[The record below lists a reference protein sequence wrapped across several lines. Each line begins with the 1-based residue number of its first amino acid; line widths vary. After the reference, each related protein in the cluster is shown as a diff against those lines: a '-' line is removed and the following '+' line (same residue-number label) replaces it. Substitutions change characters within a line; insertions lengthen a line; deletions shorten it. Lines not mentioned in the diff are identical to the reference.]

1 MTTQPKRVHNF
12 NAGPAGLPLE
22 VLQQAQAELLDFK
35 GTGMSVMEISHRS
48 KEFEGVIHEAEAD
61 MRELLSIPT
70 NYKVLFLQG
79 GATLQFAMAA
89 MNFRAPGA
97 SADYIVTGAWAKK
110 ALEEAQKLG
119 ATSVAASSKATN
131 FDRIP
136 TQAELKLDPKAA
148 YLHITAN
155 ETIQGIEYKTEPVA
169 PAGVPL
175 FCDASSDFL
184 SRPIDVAKYGLIY
197 AGAQKNIGP
206 AGVVAVIL
214 RDDLLERVPAN
225 LPAMLDY
232 KLMAADGSLYNTPPC
247 FSIYMVGLVMKWIK
261 GLGGA
266 AAIAKI
272 NQAKATLIYKT
283 IDESGGYYRGHAQV
297 ADRSTMNVTFRLP
310 AEALE
315 DQFAKEANKAGLV
328 GLKGH
333 RSVGGMRAS
342 IYNAMPVE
350 GVMTLVEYMKE
361 FEVKHG

>member
-1 MTTQPKRVHNF
+1 MTTETKRVHNF

-61 MRELLSIPT
+61 MRELLAIPA

-119 ATSVAASSKATN
+119 NTCVAASSKATN

-136 TQAELKLDPKAA
+136 AQAELKLDPKAA
-148 YLHITAN
+148 YLHFTAN

-175 FCDASSDFL
+175 FCDSSSDFL

-214 RDDLLERVPAN
+214 REDLLERVPAN

-232 KLMAADGSLYNTPPC
+232 KVMAADGSLYNTPPC

-272 NQAKATLIYKT
+272 NQAKATLVYKT

-310 AEALE
+310 TEALE
-315 DQFAKEANKAGLV
+315 DQFAKEAGKAGLV

-342 IYNAMPVE
+342 IYNAVTMKGAE
-350 GVMTLVEYMKE
+350 DLVAFMKE
-361 FEVKHG
+361 FQKKNG